1 MTADLTKAE
10 RVALSL
16 FLTEYPDNW
25 TFGEILKAL
34 DPDNLSDDWEQIT
47 IWQPLADDYG
57 LLIDTLQDT
66 RDTLTRIYG
75 EWTML
80 LNTLTLAERERL
92 AYAEGF
98 TTTAA
103 LLAQASDDAI
113 DLEAA
118 QDAAMDAEMDWEKL
132 EKDQERRI
140 AILDNDLG
148 RMEDRLNNMAAFVQ
162 LAADYLKAG
171 DVDRA
176 GCTLSEALK
185 WPQF

>member
-1 MTADLTKAE
+1 
-10 RVALSL
+10 
-16 FLTEYPDNW
+16 
-25 TFGEILKAL
+25 
-34 DPDNLSDDWEQIT
+34 
-47 IWQPLADDYG
+47 
-57 LLIDTLQDT
+57 
-66 RDTLTRIYG
+66 
-75 EWTML
+75 ML

-98 TTTAA
+98 TETAA
-103 LLAQASDDAI
+103 LLAQASDDNL

-118 QDAAMDAEMDWEKL
+118 QDAAVESEMDNEKR

-140 AILDNDLG
+140 DILDDDLG
-148 RMEDRLNNMAAFVQ
+148 RMEDRLNTMAAFVR

-185 WPQF
+185 

>member
-1 MTADLTKAE
+1 
-10 RVALSL
+10 
-16 FLTEYPDNW
+16 
-25 TFGEILKAL
+25 
-34 DPDNLSDDWEQIT
+34 
-47 IWQPLADDYG
+47 
-57 LLIDTLQDT
+57 
-66 RDTLTRIYG
+66 
-75 EWTML
+75 ML

-118 QDAAMDAEMDWEKL
+118 QDAALDAEMNREKL

-162 LAADYLKAG
+162 LAADYLKDG

-176 GCTLSEALK
+176 GKRT
-185 WPQF
+185 PQFSHSRMHSKNLNPLEQNYVLLI